1 MPKNAFKSLLSLD
14 TVHDTYV
21 LGELNFSYCDRVMSY
36 ILNVFKLTDYLRVI
50 WLSSSSELIIAP

>member
-21 LGELNFSYCDRVMSY
+21 LEELNFSYYDRVMSY
-36 ILNVFKLTDYLRVI
+36 ILNVFVATELSYVI
-50 WLSSSSELIIAP
+50 YLSSSSNSLFAP